1 MGETRT
7 LRGSDLSFTTTGGIL
22 SGGGRSFVSYAG
34 GGVLGMGGLSKIDSA
49 NIAGGFSKIDFGI
62 MKAFGV
68 ASFTSPPVPSSLT
81 PGFETNASGARAS
94 STGASW
100 LTSTALFVV

>member
-1 MGETRT
+1 M
-7 LRGSDLSFTTTGGIL
+7 SFTTTGGIL

-68 ASFTSPPVPSSLT
+68 ASFTSPPVPSSVT